1 MLLTFTGNSL
11 IPNPVAFG
19 SILLNLVF
27 PIMSGTLVLL
37 FSLNLL
43 KALVGMIMTDFPLVY
58 LWPLCL
64 LLLYSPSFSPLTIT
78 VFTRLLL
85 CLLLPFFLWRWAPYF
100 YTQTWSGFN
109 SAFVHCFIPTMVTSS
124 LYPAPRSVLFLL
136 MVPVF
141 SKVSRAHYRIW
152 LSFLLFFLFLFLW
165 PHLEACRSSLTR
177 DQTHV
182 PLVEVWNLNHW
193 TTKETPFLLLCTF
206 LSHLSSFT
214 FLLARVTIHPTVLST
229 VWIYTLSIPFC

>member
-1 MLLTFTGNSL
+1 MFLFSHHHSVFAFLQSGCSSHFFKEMLLTFTGNSL

-109 SAFVHCFIPTMVTSS
+109 SAFVHFFIPTMVTPPSIQH
-124 LYPAPRSVLFLL
+124 PG
-136 MVPVF
+136 
-141 SKVSRAHYRIW
+141 VS
-152 LSFLLFFLFLFLW
+152 
-165 PHLEACRSSLTR
+165 C
-177 DQTHV
+177 
-182 PLVEVWNLNHW
+182 
-193 TTKETPFLLLCTF
+193 
-206 LSHLSSFT
+206 
-214 FLLARVTIHPTVLST
+214 
-229 VWIYTLSIPFC
+229 FC